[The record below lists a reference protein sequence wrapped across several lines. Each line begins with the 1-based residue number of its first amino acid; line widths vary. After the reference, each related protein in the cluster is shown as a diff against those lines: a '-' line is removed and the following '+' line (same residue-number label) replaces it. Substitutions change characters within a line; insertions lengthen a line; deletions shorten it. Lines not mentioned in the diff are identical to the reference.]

1 MILEYVLDVD
11 TIVSVSLYTP
21 NHYITY

>member
-1 MILEYVLDVD
+1 MILEYVLVVD
-11 TIVSVSLYTP
+11 SIVSVSLYTP